1 MSQTGKKFK
10 FIVLSVFTIVMS
22 SLMMACSGAVPTAPP
37 PRVQPPGVEVA
48 VVPAPTPAPPA
59 EPVPTPVLLA
69 PDDGCVE
76 CHTNQEMLVD
86 TGDPEEADAE
96 SLSEGEG

>member
-1 MSQTGKKFK
+1 MSQTRKKLK
-10 FIVLSVFTIVMS
+10 FITLSVFVIAMS
-22 SLMMACSGAVPTAPP
+22 WLMMACSGAVPTAPP
-37 PRVQPPGVEVA
+37 PRIQPPDVEVA
-48 VVPAPTPAPPA
+48 VVPAPTPTTPA

-86 TGDPEEADAE
+86 TGDPEETDAE